1 MDGSPSLLRLR
12 VKAYG
17 LQADR
22 VAFGNETASLWKGE
36 RLDQAYK
43 GRTLERTVFF
53 FFSRSHNFL
62 RRRRGA
68 PNVLPRLLFFFISR
82 VDTK

>member
-1 MDGSPSLLRLR
+1 MDVSPSLLRLR

-53 FFSRSHNFL
+53 FFQ
-62 RRRRGA
+62 
-68 PNVLPRLLFFFISR
+68 
-82 VDTK
+82 